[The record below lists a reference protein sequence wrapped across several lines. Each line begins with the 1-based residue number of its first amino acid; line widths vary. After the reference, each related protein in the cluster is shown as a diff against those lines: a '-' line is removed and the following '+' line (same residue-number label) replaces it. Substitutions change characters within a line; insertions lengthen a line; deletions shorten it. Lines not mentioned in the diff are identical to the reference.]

1 MANLEQ
7 FIQNMVNMCNDNSYG
22 YRLGGWGP
30 KDYDC
35 ASSIITAL
43 RNAGFDTGSAT

>member
-22 YRLGGWGP
+22 YRLGGWGQR
-30 KDYDC
+30 
-35 ASSIITAL
+35 ITIVQ
-43 RNAGFDTGSAT
+43 DPS

>member
-22 YRLGGWGP
+22 YRLGGWGGQR
-30 KDYDC
+30 
-35 ASSIITAL
+35 ITIVQAP
-43 RNAGFDTGSAT
+43 S

>member
-43 RNAGFDTGSAT
+43 RNAGFDTG

>member
-1 MANLEQ
+1 M
-7 FIQNMVNMCNDNSYG
+7 
-22 YRLGGWGP
+22 GP

-43 RNAGFDTGSAT
+43 RNAGFDTGSATYTGNMAAELCARGWTRLPVGTH